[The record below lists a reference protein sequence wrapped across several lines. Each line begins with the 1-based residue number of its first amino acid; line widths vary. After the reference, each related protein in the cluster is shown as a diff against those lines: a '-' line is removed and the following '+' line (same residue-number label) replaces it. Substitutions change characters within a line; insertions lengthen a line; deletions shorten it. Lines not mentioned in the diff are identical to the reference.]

1 VSYIR
6 FNWECSLGC
15 WRTPLF
21 RKLFLIAICL
31 FAFEHASAQND
42 WQSIGVR
49 DKLPVF
55 YEPMRE
61 RLDFPLAWP
70 KQREIS
76 FGAWREMAREKVQAS
91 WLSKLSTAPFGPAF
105 VGSKKFDGYT
115 SHKIAF
121 NISADSRVLAYLLV
135 PDGNGPFPA
144 ALLLHDHGAEFRI
157 GKEKLVRPWDDTTEK
172 LALAEEWVA
181 KSLGG
186 RFVGEEL
193 ARRGYVCLAVDALN
207 WSDRGGGGYE
217 NQQALASNLMQLGV
231 SYAGLIWQED
241 LQAARFLAMRP
252 EVDDKR
258 IAVLG
263 FSMGSNRAWQVVA
276 MSDHV
281 AAGVCICS
289 MASLPEL
296 LAPGI
301 NITQG
306 QSSFTMLHPG
316 LSLWLDVPDVASLA
330 CPKPMLFYNGRQDKI
345 YPPDAVET
353 AYKKLRIV
361 WESQDALNKLETK
374 LWDVPH
380 VFNVEMQ
387 EAAFEWLDKQLNPKN

>member
-1 VSYIR
+1 M
-6 FNWECSLGC
+6 SL
-15 WRTPLF
+15 
-21 RKLFLIAICL
+21 
-31 FAFEHASAQND
+31 HASAQAFAQSD
-42 WQSIGVR
+42 WQTVGVT

-55 YEPMRE
+55 YEPLRE

-70 KQREIS
+70 KQQDLS
-76 FGAWREMAREKVQAS
+76 FGAWREQAREKVCAS
-91 WLSKLSTAPFGPAF
+91 WLSKLSTAPFAPAI
-105 VGSKKFDGYT
+105 VESKKFDGYT

-144 ALLLHDHGAEFRI
+144 VLLLHDHGAEFRI
-157 GKEKLVRPWDDTTEK
+157 GKEKMVRPWDDTPEK
-172 LALAEEWVA
+172 LVLADEWVA

-186 RFVGEEL
+186 RFIGEEL
-193 ARRGYVCLAVDALN
+193 ARRGYVCLATDALN

-217 NQQALASNLMQLGV
+217 NQQALASNLMQLGI

-241 LQAARFLAMRP
+241 LQAARFLATRP
-252 EVDDKR
+252 EVDNKH
-258 IAVLG
+258 IAAIG
-263 FSMGSNRAWQVVA
+263 FSMGSNRAWQVA
-276 MSDHV
+276 AISDHV

-296 LAPGI
+296 MAPGI

-306 QSSFTMLHPG
+306 QSSFTMLNPG
-316 LSLWLDVPDVASLA
+316 LSLWLDVPDVASIA
-330 CPKPMLFYNGRQDKI
+330 CPKSMLFYNGRQDKI
-345 YPPDAVET
+345 YPVSAVET
-353 AYKKLRIV
+353 AYQKMRGV

-387 EAAFEWLDKQLNPKN
+387 EEAFAWLARHIEKQP